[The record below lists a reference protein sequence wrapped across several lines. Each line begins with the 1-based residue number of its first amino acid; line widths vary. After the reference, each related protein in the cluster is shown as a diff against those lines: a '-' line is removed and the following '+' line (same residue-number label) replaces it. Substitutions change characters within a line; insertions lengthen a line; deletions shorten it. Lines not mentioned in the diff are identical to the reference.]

1 MALDFAFTGGRG
13 PQDPGERGRRNGVA
27 QPLDR
32 NLALDLVRATEAA
45 ALAAARPM
53 GRGDKNAVDLAAVDA
68 MRLVL
73 QTVDMDGVVVIG
85 EGEKDEAPMLYI
97 GEPLGNGEPPRVDV
111 AVDPVDGTG
120 LTAAGLPGAISVVA
134 LAERDTLF
142 FTHVPYMDKLV
153 VGPEA
158 RGRVSLDATVAENV
172 RAVADAYNREARDL
186 TVVIL
191 NRPRNEQTID
201 EVRATGARVKQIGDG
216 DVAAAMMALMEEH
229 AGVDLLLG
237 IGGAP
242 EGVIAACAVRCLG
255 GDMQARLW
263 ARDDGDAALASGE
276 GIDLNRLL
284 TLDDLCASDNV
295 FVAATGITPSELLN
309 GVRYSSSGAVTQS
322 VVMRSASGTVRWI
335 DAKHDF
341 TRLRKLAGTRY
352 DRS

>member
-1 MALDFAFTGGRG
+1 M
-13 PQDPGERGRRNGVA
+13 A

-45 ALAAARPM
+45 ALAAARAM
-53 GRGDKNAVDLAAVDA
+53 GRGDKNAVDGAAVDA

-73 QTVDMDGVVVIG
+73 QTVDMDGIVVIG

-97 GEPLGNGEPPRVDV
+97 GEQIGNGEPPKVDV
-111 AVDPVDGTG
+111 AVDPVDGTT

-134 LAERDTLF
+134 LAERGTLF
-142 FTHVPYMDKLV
+142 FSHVPYMDKLV
-153 VGPEA
+153 VGPVA
-158 RGRVSLDATVAENV
+158 RGRVSLDASVADNV
-172 RAVADAYNREARDL
+172 GAVADAYEREAQDL

-191 NRPRNEQTID
+191 NRPRNEQLIE
-201 EVRATGARVKQIGDG
+201 EVRATGARCKLIGDG

-229 AGVDLLLG
+229 AGVDMLLG

-263 ARDDGDAALASGE
+263 PRDDGDREMALSE
-276 GIDLNRLL
+276 GKEIDRLL
-284 TLDDLCASDNV
+284 TLNDLCASDNV
-295 FVAATGITPSELLN
+295 FVAATGVTPSELLT
-309 GVRYSSSGAVTQS
+309 GVRYVTTGAFTQS
-322 VVMRSASGTVRWI
+322 LVMRSTSGTVRWI

-352 DRS
+352 DR

>member
-1 MALDFAFTGGRG
+1 M
-13 PQDPGERGRRNGVA
+13 A

-32 NLALDLVRATEAA
+32 NLALDLVRATESA
-45 ALAAARPM
+45 ALAAARWM
-53 GRGDKNAVDLAAVDA
+53 GRGDKHAVDRTAVDA

-97 GEPLGNGEPPRVDV
+97 GEPIGNGQLPAVDV
-111 AVDPVDGTG
+111 AVDPVDGTT
-120 LTAAGLPGAISVVA
+120 LTADGLPGAISVVA
-134 LAERDTLF
+134 LAERGTLF

-158 RGRVSLDATVAENV
+158 RGRVSLDAPVAVNV
-172 RAVADAYNREARDL
+172 RAVADAYEREAHDL

-191 NRPRNEQTID
+191 NRPRNERIIQ
-201 EVRATGARVKQIGDG
+201 EVRATGARIRLIGDG

-263 ARDDGDAALASGE
+263 PRDQADRNLAAGE
-276 GIDLNRLL
+276 GIDIDRLL
-284 TLDDLCASDNV
+284 TLDDLCASHHV
-295 FVAATGITPSELLN
+295 FVAATGVTSSELLT
-309 GVRYSSSGAVTQS
+309 GVRYSSTGGTTQS
-322 VVMRSASGTVRWI
+322 LVMRSASGTVRWI

-352 DRS
+352 DEP

>member
-1 MALDFAFTGGRG
+1 M
-13 PQDPGERGRRNGVA
+13 A

-53 GRGDKNAVDLAAVDA
+53 GRGDKNAVDGAAVDA

-73 QTVDMDGVVVIG
+73 QTVDMDGIVVIG

-97 GEPLGNGEPPRVDV
+97 GEQIGNREPPKVDV
-111 AVDPVDGTG
+111 AVDPVDGTT

-134 LAERDTLF
+134 LAERDSLF
-142 FTHVPYMDKLV
+142 FTHVPYMDKIV

-158 RGRVSLDATVAENV
+158 RGRVSLDASVAENV
-172 RAVADAYNREARDL
+172 RAVAEAYEREAQDV

-191 NRPRNEQTID
+191 NRPRNEQTVD
-201 EVRATGARVKQIGDG
+201 EVRATGARCKLIGDG

-237 IGGAP
+237 IGGSP
-242 EGVIAACAVRCLG
+242 EGVIGACAVRCLG

-263 ARDDGDAALASGE
+263 ARNEGDRELAVRDGIKDF
-276 GIDLNRLL
+276 DRLL
-284 TLDDLCASDNV
+284 TLDDLCGSQNV
-295 FVAATGITPSELLN
+295 FVAATGVTPSELLT
-309 GVRYSSSGAVTQS
+309 GVRYTGTGAFTQS
-322 VVMRSASGTVRWI
+322 LVMRSASGTVRWI
-335 DAKHDF
+335 EAKHDF

-352 DRS
+352 DEP

>member
-1 MALDFAFTGGRG
+1 L
-13 PQDPGERGRRNGVA
+13 A

-45 ALAAARPM
+45 ALAAARWM
-53 GRGDKNAVDLAAVDA
+53 GRGDKIAVDRTAVDA

-73 QTVDMDGVVVIG
+73 QTVDMEGVVVIG

-97 GEPLGNGEPPRVDV
+97 GEPLGNGQQPAVDV
-111 AVDPVDGTG
+111 AVDPVDGTT
-120 LTAAGLPGAISVVA
+120 LTADGLPGAISVVA
-134 LAERDTLF
+134 LAERGSLF
-142 FTHVPYMDKLV
+142 FTHVPYMDKIV
-153 VGPEA
+153 VGPKA
-158 RGRVSLDATVAENV
+158 RGRVNLDASVAENV
-172 RAVADAYNREARDL
+172 HAVAEAYDREPRDL
-186 TVVIL
+186 TVVML
-191 NRPRNEQTID
+191 NRPRNERMMQD
-201 EVRATGARVKQIGDG
+201 ARATGARIRLIGDG

-263 ARDDGDAALASGE
+263 ARDQADRNLAAGE
-276 GIDLNRLL
+276 GINLNRLL
-284 TLDDLCASDNV
+284 TLDDLCASTNV
-295 FVAATGITPSELLN
+295 FVSATGITPSELLK
-309 GVRYSSSGAVTQS
+309 GVTYFSTGAVTQS

-341 TRLRKLAGTRY
+341 TRLRKLAGTRF
-352 DRS
+352 DEA

>member
-1 MALDFAFTGGRG
+1 L
-13 PQDPGERGRRNGVA
+13 A

-73 QTVDMDGVVVIG
+73 QTVDMDVIVVIG

-111 AVDPVDGTG
+111 AVDPVDGTT

-158 RGRVSLDATVAENV
+158 RGRVSLDASVAENV
-172 RAVADAYNREARDL
+172 YAVAEAYRREARDV

-191 NRPRNEQTID
+191 NRPRNEQKID
-201 EVRATGARVKQIGDG
+201 EVRATGARVKLIGDG

-263 ARDDGDAALASGE
+263 ARDDGDAEFASRE
-276 GIDLNRLL
+276 GIDLDRLL
-284 TLDDLCASDNV
+284 TLDDLCASEHV
-295 FVAATGITPSELLN
+295 FVAATGVTPSELLN
-309 GVRYSSSGAVTQS
+309 GVRYVSTGAVTQS

-352 DRS
+352 DL

>member
-1 MALDFAFTGGRG
+1 M
-13 PQDPGERGRRNGVA
+13 A

-45 ALAAARPM
+45 SLAAARPM
-53 GRGDKNAVDLAAVDA
+53 GRGDKNAVDGAAVDA
-68 MRLVL
+68 MRVVL

-97 GEPLGNGEPPRVDV
+97 GEHIGNGEPPRVDV
-111 AVDPVDGTG
+111 AVDPVDGTT

-153 VGPEA
+153 VGPAA
-158 RGRVSLDATVAENV
+158 RGRVSLDASVEENILAVAE
-172 RAVADAYNREARDL
+172 AYEREAQDL

-191 NRPRNEQTID
+191 NRPRNEQLIE
-201 EVRATGARVKQIGDG
+201 EVRATGARCKLIGDG

-237 IGGAP
+237 IGGSP

-263 ARDDGDAALASGE
+263 ARDGGDREMAASE
-276 GIDLNRLL
+276 GIEFDRLL
-284 TLDDLCASDNV
+284 TLDDLCASDHV
-295 FVAATGITPSELLN
+295 FVAATGITPSELLT
-309 GVRYSSSGAVTQS
+309 GVRYVGSGAFTQS
-322 VVMRSASGTVRWI
+322 LVMRSASGTVRWI

-352 DRS
+352 DA

>member
-1 MALDFAFTGGRG
+1 L
-13 PQDPGERGRRNGVA
+13 A

-97 GEPLGNGEPPRVDV
+97 GEPLGNGEPPKVDV

-153 VGPEA
+153 VGPDA
-158 RGRVSLDATVAENV
+158 RGRVSLDAPVADNV
-172 RAVADAYNREARDL
+172 RAVARAYRREPRDV

-201 EVRATGARVKQIGDG
+201 EVRTTGARVKLIGDG

-242 EGVIAACAVRCLG
+242 EGVIGACAVRCLG

-263 ARDDGDAALASGE
+263 ARDDRDRELAANE
-276 GIDLNRLL
+276 GINLDRLL
-284 TLDDLCASDNV
+284 TLDDLCASQHV

-309 GVRYSSSGAVTQS
+309 GVRYVSKGAVTQS

-341 TRLRKLAGTRY
+341 TRLRKLAGARY
-352 DRS
+352 DQP

>member
-1 MALDFAFTGGRG
+1 M
-13 PQDPGERGRRNGVA
+13 A

-53 GRGDKNAVDLAAVDA
+53 GRGDKNAVDGAAVDA

-97 GEPLGNGEPPRVDV
+97 GEQIGNGEPPRVDV
-111 AVDPVDGTG
+111 AVDPVDGTS

-134 LAERDTLF
+134 LSERDTLF

-153 VGPEA
+153 VGPVA
-158 RGRVSLDATVAENV
+158 HGRVSLDASVAENV
-172 RAVADAYNREARDL
+172 EAVADAYEREARDL

-191 NRPRNEQTID
+191 NRPRNEDLIR
-201 EVRATGARVKQIGDG
+201 EVRATGARCKLIGDG

-229 AGVDLLLG
+229 AGVDMLLG
-237 IGGAP
+237 IGGSP

-263 ARDDGDAALASGE
+263 ARDNGDRILAERDGIRDF
-276 GIDLNRLL
+276 DRLL
-284 TLDDLCASDNV
+284 TLDDLCAGRNV
-295 FVAATGITPSELLN
+295 FVAATGITPSELLT
-309 GVRYSSSGAVTQS
+309 GVRYIGTGAYTQS
-322 VVMRSASGTVRWI
+322 LVMRSASGTVRWI
-335 DAKHDF
+335 EAKHDF
-341 TRLRKLAGTRY
+341 TRLRKLAGARY
-352 DRS
+352 DQA

>member
-1 MALDFAFTGGRG
+1 M
-13 PQDPGERGRRNGVA
+13 A

-53 GRGDKNAVDLAAVDA
+53 GRGDKNAVDGAAVDA

-73 QTVDMDGVVVIG
+73 QTVDMDGIVVIG

-97 GEPLGNGEPPRVDV
+97 GEQIGNGEPPRVDV

-134 LAERDTLF
+134 LSDRDTLF

-153 VGPEA
+153 VGPVA
-158 RGRVSLDATVAENV
+158 AGQVSLDASVADNVQAVAE
-172 RAVADAYNREARDL
+172 AYEREARDL

-191 NRPRNEQTID
+191 NRPRNEDLIQ
-201 EVRATGARVKQIGDG
+201 EVRATGARCKLIGDG

-229 AGVDLLLG
+229 AGVDMLLG

-242 EGVIAACAVRCLG
+242 EGIIAACAVRCLG

-263 ARDDGDAALASGE
+263 ARDDGDRVLAQRD
-276 GIDLNRLL
+276 GIADFDRLL
-284 TLDDLCASDNV
+284 TLDDLCAGENV
-295 FVAATGITPSELLN
+295 FVAATGITPSELLT
-309 GVRYSSSGAVTQS
+309 GVRYIGTGAYTQS
-322 VVMRSASGTVRWI
+322 LVMRSASGTVRWI
-335 DAKHDF
+335 EAKHDF

-352 DRS
+352 DEA